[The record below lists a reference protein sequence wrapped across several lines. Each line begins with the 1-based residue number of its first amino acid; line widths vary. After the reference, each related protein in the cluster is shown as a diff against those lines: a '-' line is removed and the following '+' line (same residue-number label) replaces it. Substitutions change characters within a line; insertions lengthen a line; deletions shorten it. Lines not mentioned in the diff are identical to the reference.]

1 MRLFKTD
8 FIEPSK
14 FIVTIFES
22 QCILTIFMEFNIYTL
37 YRKFLAPRKAILL
50 SACEFKAGRIQIS
63 LNKTLPGQIQDWM
76 KLMLAYEEGRT
87 KKMWGKNKPACMYTV
102 FQVKRIE
109 VGVDMRYN

>member
-1 MRLFKTD
+1 MRLFESD

-14 FIVTIFES
+14 FTVTIFES
-22 QCILTIFMEFNIYTL
+22 QCILTIFMEFNIHTL

-76 KLMLAYEEGRT
+76 KLMLAYEEGR
-87 KKMWGKNKPACMYTV
+87 KKCGEKISCMYTV

>member
-1 MRLFKTD
+1 
-8 FIEPSK
+8 
-14 FIVTIFES
+14 
-22 QCILTIFMEFNIYTL
+22 MEFNIYTL

-109 VGVDMRYN
+109 VWVDMRYN

>member
-1 MRLFKTD
+1 
-8 FIEPSK
+8 
-14 FIVTIFES
+14 
-22 QCILTIFMEFNIYTL
+22 MEFNILCTGNFWPHERPFYCQHVNL
-37 YRKFLAPRKAILL
+37 RLG
-50 SACEFKAGRIQIS
+50 EFKS